1 MCFSKAL
8 CQFKG
13 QWFYDGR
20 CLRETT
26 STQAQIFTD
35 GAFMYCYNGAWM
47 YPGTVW
53 DQPNELVQ
61 AVNIIAN
68 TQDKIKDG
76 TK

>member
-1 MCFSKAL
+1 
-8 CQFKG
+8 
-13 QWFYDGR
+13 
-20 CLRETT
+20 
-26 STQAQIFTD
+26 
-35 GAFMYCYNGAWM
+35 M